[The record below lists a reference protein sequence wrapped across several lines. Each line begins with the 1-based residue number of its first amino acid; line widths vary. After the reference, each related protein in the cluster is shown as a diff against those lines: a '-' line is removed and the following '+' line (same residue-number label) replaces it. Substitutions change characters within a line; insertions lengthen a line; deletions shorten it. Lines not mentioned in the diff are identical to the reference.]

1 MSTKTCVLSVAKSPQ
16 DYQVFRI
23 SPHDTNRLA
32 IIFDPSTADIS
43 LTLCVEIF
51 DVGGKTPPNRHNWAV
66 ELFYVLQG
74 EGVAECDGKIVGI
87 QAGDS
92 LLVPP
97 RGIHEI
103 RNTGPNRLYVLCIM
117 IPNED
122 FAEQIRRGLPSELDE
137 EDWQVLSHA
146 PKRSLF

>member
-1 MSTKTCVLSVAKSPQ
+1 MSHSTCVLSVAKSPQ

-32 IIFDPSTADIS
+32 IIFDPTTADIS
-43 LTLCVEIF
+43 VTVCVEIF
-51 DVGGKTPPNRHNWAV
+51 DVGGSTPVNRHTWAA
-66 ELFYVLQG
+66 ELFYVLKG
-74 EGVAECDGKIVGI
+74 EGIAECDGRVIPI

-97 RGIHEI
+97 TGIHKI
-103 RNTGPNRLYVLCIM
+103 CNTGTTRLYVLSIM
-117 IPNED
+117 VPNEN

-137 EDWQVLSHA
+137 EDWQVLSHTQE
-146 PKRSLF
+146 RSRG